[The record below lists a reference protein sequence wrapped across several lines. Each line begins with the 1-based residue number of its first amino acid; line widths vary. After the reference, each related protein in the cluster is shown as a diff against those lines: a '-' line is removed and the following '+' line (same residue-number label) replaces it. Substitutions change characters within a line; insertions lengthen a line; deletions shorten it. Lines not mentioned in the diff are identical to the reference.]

1 MFRSFFMAGFEC
13 ATGHNT
19 HSEWID
25 QIEATQH
32 DLLIDE
38 DYAMIAEAE
47 LYSAREAIRWPLV
60 DRGASGFD
68 FSTIEPVVAA
78 ALRRGIEP
86 IWDLFHY
93 GYPAGVDPF
102 GSEFPRRFAA
112 YCRAAAAFVQSSLPG
127 PHYFTPINEG
137 SYFSWAAGERGLFA
151 PHQHG
156 RGPELK
162 VALARASIRGIEAI
176 LEACPE
182 ARIVNVDPIC
192 HVVPPCGASPV
203 EQEDAR
209 HFNEHVVFEFLDMIA
224 GTLHPE
230 LGGSRRHLDVVGLN
244 YYWTNQWQLGREG
257 TPLGDDDER
266 RVPLGDLVRRAWLR
280 YGGDVLVSETGALGD
295 ARAPWLDEL
304 AAMSCTLLEQGV
316 ALRGV
321 CLYPVLGMPE
331 WHMREVW
338 TRMGLWDLE
347 PERETLRRLPHL
359 PVLDALRRAQH
370 AVQQK
375 RRALGHFD

>member
-19 HSEWID
+19 HAQWID

-32 DLLIDE
+32 DLLVDE
-38 DYAMIAEAE
+38 DYAMLVEAE
-47 LYSAREAIRWPLV
+47 LYSVREAIRWPLV
-60 DRGASGFD
+60 DRGGGCYD
-68 FSTIEPVVAA
+68 FSTVQPVIAA

-93 GYPAGVDPF
+93 GYPAGVDLFAPD
-102 GSEFPRRFAA
+102 FPRRFAA
-112 YCRAAAAFVQSSLPG
+112 YCRAAAEFVQDSLPG

-137 SYFSWAAGERGLFA
+137 SYFSWAAGERALFA
-151 PHQHG
+151 PHQSG
-156 RGPELK
+156 RGHELK
-162 VALARASIRGIEAI
+162 IALARASILGIEAI
-176 LEACPE
+176 LRACPQ

-192 HVVPPCGASPV
+192 HVVPPRGSTRAAQDGA
-203 EQEDAR
+203 R
-209 HFNEHVVFEFLDMIA
+209 YFNEHVVFQFLDMIA

-230 LGGSRRHLDVVGLN
+230 LGGSRQHLDVVGLN
-244 YYWTNQWQLGREG
+244 YYWTNQWEVGSEG
-257 TPLGDDDER
+257 TPLAADDER
-266 RVPLGDLVRRAWLR
+266 RVPLADLVRRAWLR
-280 YGGDVLVSETGALGD
+280 YGGDVLVSETGALGE

-304 AAMSCTLLEQGV
+304 ATMSCTLLEQGV

-338 TRMGLWDLE
+338 THMGLWDLE
-347 PERETLRRLPHL
+347 PERELLRRQPQL
-359 PVLDALRRAQH
+359 PVLDALRRAQQ

-375 RRALGHFD
+375 RHALGHFD

>member
-32 DLLIDE
+32 DLWIDE
-38 DYAMIAEAE
+38 DYALLAEE
-47 LYSAREAIRWPLV
+47 NLLSAREAIRWPLV
-60 DRGASGFD
+60 DCGGGRYD
-68 FSTIEPVVAA
+68 FKTVEPVVDA

-93 GYPAGVDPF
+93 GYPAGVDLF
-102 GSEFPRRFAA
+102 GPEFPRRFAA
-112 YCRAAAAFVQSSLPG
+112 YCRAAAKFVQDHLPG

-137 SYFSWAAGERGLFA
+137 SYFSWAAGESALFA
-151 PHQHG
+151 PHQRG
-156 RGPELK
+156 RAQELK
-162 VALARASIRGIEAI
+162 VALARASIVAVEAI
-176 LEACPE
+176 KEVCPA
-182 ARIVNVDPIC
+182 ARIVTVDPIC
-192 HVVPPCGASPV
+192 HVVPPRGASPATEAEV
-203 EQEDAR
+203 R
-209 HFNEHVVFEFLDMIA
+209 RFNEQVVFEFMDMVA
-224 GTLHPE
+224 GMLHPE
-230 LGGSRRHLDVVGLN
+230 LGGSRQHLDIVGLN
-244 YYWTNQWQLGREG
+244 YYWTNQWEMGREG
-257 TPLGDDDER
+257 IPLAADDER

-304 AAMSCTLLEQGV
+304 SSMSCSLLEQGV

-331 WHMREVW
+331 WHVREQW
-338 TRMGLWDLE
+338 TRLGLWDLE
-347 PERETLRRLPHL
+347 PERGVLRRLPHL
-359 PVLDALRRAQH
+359 PVLEALRRAQH
-370 AVQQK
+370 AVRQT
-375 RRALGHFD
+375 RRALGQPD